1 MQYCSR
7 SALSGL
13 FLIEPERREDERGFF
28 ARVFCVDEFA
38 EQGLC
43 VDWQQAN
50 IAYNKFK
57 GITRGMHYQH
67 SPNAEVKLVRCTR
80 GSVFD
85 AAVDLRPE
93 SSTYRQWFGA
103 VLSES
108 NQHMLYIPEGFAHG
122 YQVLEDDSE
131 LHYMV
136 SARYAPESEGGLLWN
151 DPLVNID
158 WPISDAV
165 QLSQKDEQWSL
176 LE

>member
-1 MQYCSR
+1 MKFQ
-7 SALSGL
+7 ATPLAGA
-13 FLIEPERREDERGFF
+13 FLIEPELREDERGFF

-38 EQGLC
+38 EHGLC
-43 VDWQQAN
+43 TQWMQAN

-85 AAVDLRPE
+85 AMIDMRPT
-93 SSTYRQWFGA
+93 SATFRQWFGA
-103 VLSES
+103 ELSET
-108 NQHMLYIPEGFAHG
+108 NQAMLYIPEGFAHG
-122 YQVLEDDSE
+122 YQVLQDNSE

-136 SARYAPESEGGLLWN
+136 SALYAPESEAGVGWD
-151 DPLVNID
+151 DPLVNVK
-158 WPISDAV
+158 WPITTDV
-165 QLSQKDEQWSL
+165 QLSEKDKQWPL

>member
-1 MQYCSR
+1 MKFQSTPL
-7 SALSGL
+7 AGL
-13 FLIEPERREDERGFF
+13 YLIEPERREDERGFF

-43 VDWQQAN
+43 THWLQAN
-50 IAYNKFK
+50 IASNKFK
-57 GITRGMHYQH
+57 GITRGMHYQS

-85 AAVDLRPE
+85 AVIDIRPD
-93 SSTYRQWFGA
+93 SATYRQWFGA
-103 VLSES
+103 ELTES
-108 NQHMLYIPEGFAHG
+108 NQNMLYIPEGFAHG
-122 YQVLEDDSE
+122 YQVLADDSE

-136 SARYAPESEGGLLWN
+136 SARYAPESEGGVRWN

-158 WPISDAV
+158 WPIKDDV
-165 QLSQKDEQWSL
+165 QLSDKDGQWSL